1 MTTSVQKVFPAMGTV
16 HTIAFEGEHTLS
28 VAEQIK
34 ARMQRSEHNPFL
46 LEL

>member
-16 HTIAFEGEHTLS
+16 HTIAVEGEHTLS
-28 VAEQIK
+28 VAE
-34 ARMQRSEHNPFL
+34 HNPFL